1 MINELKVKYV
11 KHNIIIITLIY
22 FIIII
27 IENTKIN
34 TPSKF
39 QLIKKVLYFSYFYKL
54 NNYWYNK

>member
-39 QLIKKVLYFSYFYKL
+39 QLIKKVLYF
-54 NNYWYNK
+54 

>member
-54 NNYWYNK
+54 NNY